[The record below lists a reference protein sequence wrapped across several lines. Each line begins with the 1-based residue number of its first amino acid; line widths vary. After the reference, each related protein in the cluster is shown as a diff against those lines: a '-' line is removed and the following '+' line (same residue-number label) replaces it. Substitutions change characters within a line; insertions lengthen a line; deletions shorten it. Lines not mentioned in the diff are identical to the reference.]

1 MTRRLYRS
9 RKDKI
14 IAGVCGGLAEY
25 FDIDPVIIRLLMVLL
40 FIYGVGI
47 IIYILA
53 WIMIPMEPAAGEAQ
67 VDEVVVDV
75 PDEKRKRERV
85 GAIILIITGVVLL
98 FGAFYSMSFIWK
110 IIVPLTIIS
119 AGIYILLKE

>member
-9 RKDKI
+9 RKEKI

-25 FDIDPVIIRLLMVLL
+25 FDIDPVIVRLLMVLL
-40 FIYGVGI
+40 FIYGVGV

-53 WIMIPMEPAAGEAQ
+53 WIMIPMEPPEK
-67 VDEVVVDV
+67 VEVEEVVIDTVED
-75 PDEKRKRERV
+75 KKKRERV

-110 IIVPLTIIS
+110 IIVPLTIIA

>member
-9 RKDKI
+9 RKEKI

-25 FDIDPVIIRLLMVLL
+25 FDIDPVIVRLLMVLL

-53 WIMIPMEPAAGEAQ
+53 WIMIPMEPPEK
-67 VDEVVVDV
+67 VEVEEVVVDTV
-75 PDEKRKRERV
+75 EDKKKRERV

-110 IIVPLTIIS
+110 IIVPLTIIA

>member
-9 RKDKI
+9 RKEKI

-25 FDIDPVIIRLLMVLL
+25 FDIDPVIVRLLMVLL

-47 IIYILA
+47 IIYVLA
-53 WIMIPMEPAAGEAQ
+53 WIMIPMEPPEK
-67 VDEVVVDV
+67 VEVEEVVVDTV
-75 PDEKRKRERV
+75 EDKKKRERV

-110 IIVPLTIIS
+110 IIVPLTIIA

>member
-9 RKDKI
+9 RKEKI

-25 FDIDPVIIRLLMVLL
+25 FDIDPVIVRLLMVLL
-40 FIYGVGI
+40 FIYGVGV

-53 WIMIPMEPAAGEAQ
+53 WIMIPMEPPEK
-67 VDEVVVDV
+67 VEVEEVVVDTV
-75 PDEKRKRERV
+75 EDKKKRERV

-110 IIVPLTIIS
+110 IIVPLTIIA